1 MDHNKNIQS
10 KQGTEMLDN
19 LRRICGSLL
28 EVEEI
33 IDGFGH
39 TTFKVKGKSF
49 IMMGENE
56 DGAGLSF
63 KSDRENQEILLQQ
76 GRFIKT
82 PYIGQHGWVS
92 TKTGEPIDWDEL
104 GELLKE
110 AYLRAAPKRLVK
122 QLRSES

>member
-1 MDHNKNIQS
+1 MDHNKSIKS
-10 KQGTEMLDN
+10 KQGTEMLEN
-19 LRRICGSLL
+19 VRRICSSLL

-56 DGAGLSF
+56 VGAGLSF

-76 GRFIKT
+76 GRFIK
-82 PYIGQHGWVS
+82 HGISASSDLPNLYS
-92 TKTGEPIDWDEL
+92 TL
-104 GELLKE
+104 SS
-110 AYLRAAPKRLVK
+110 RLV
-122 QLRSES
+122 QSMQ

>member
-1 MDHNKNIQS
+1 MEHDKS
-10 KQGTEMLDN
+10 MKTKQGIEMLDN
-19 LRRICGSLL
+19 VRRICNSLP

-56 DGAGLSF
+56 EVVPGLSF
-63 KSDRENQEILLQQ
+63 KSDRENQEFLLQQ
-76 GRFIKT
+76 GPYFKT

-92 TKTGEPIDWDEL
+92 IKSPQNWDEL
-104 GELLKE
+104 EPLLKE
-110 AYLRAAPKRLVK
+110 AYLRAAPKRLAK
-122 QLRSES
+122 QFME